1 MEQQRQKQALMQR
14 LNDLQMLIDGETSTT
29 YKQSL
34 EKEKANCLNRLI
46 ELNKQTAITQ
56 TTDTQPTHQEVQSPQ
71 PPVTPVVAKSQPP
84 IPNIISEKYVSFHN
98 DVNSV
103 SLGKLGALETN
114 LLFATFHKLKEK
126 QDELLVFE
134 AEDIKSM
141 IGSKTKVSLENL
153 SKIVERL
160 WKNIRAA
167 NFWILYPR
175 AKENLMLFNRFH
187 INYHDTQKTQVKS
200 MEIQMNMPYFGYLL
214 NFLNANFT
222 SFELLEFQ
230 NINGKY
236 AKTLYRFLKQWK
248 STGVPPKMEWGKF
261 RELMGISN
269 NIKLL
274 RVLKRDILKPAIQ
287 ELNKLPHFKN
297 LCYEKL
303 KTKGMGNRITHIQ
316 FYFQPVTK
324 TSKDREQAKRDIRTI
339 AWKIRS
345 DRMLKE
351 LQRSR
356 KQTEQKQQDELAME
370 ILGHTFQ
377 HPQQLHVTLVIDQIQ
392 PVEKGYEFV
401 LKYYNRGQEVKAHE
415 THAVLPNKEALL
427 EQIARANWLKI
438 ADYPLHNPYQQH
450 SPQAQTTQK
459 QPTPQQQSTQTQQLT
474 QTSMEFQQEPNGF
487 KTFKNLT
494 RGQQPSPQQPT
505 SYKDILGSYICRTL
519 YMNSNGVPS
528 SLKITDITTLASGH
542 IQVDIQDV
550 DKPHKSLKPFS
561 FDSAKHFENWFRK
574 YVE

>member
-1 MEQQRQKQALMQR
+1 MCHCRR
-14 LNDLQMLIDGETSTT
+14 LLF
-29 YKQSL
+29 
-34 EKEKANCLNRLI
+34 
-46 ELNKQTAITQ
+46 
-56 TTDTQPTHQEVQSPQ
+56 P
-71 PPVTPVVAKSQPP
+71 
-84 IPNIISEKYVSFHN
+84 
-98 DVNSV
+98 V

-114 LLFATFHKLKEK
+114 LLFAIFHKLKEK
-126 QDELLVFE
+126 QDELLVF
-134 AEDIKSM
+134 DINE
-141 IGSKTKVSLENL
+141 IKTMVHAVKISHSEL
-153 SKIVERL
+153 SSVVKRL
-160 WKNIRAA
+160 WKNIRLA
-167 NFWILYPR
+167 NFWILHPL
-175 AKENLMLFNRFH
+175 ADENIMLFRKFR

-200 MEIQMNMPYFGYLL
+200 MEIQVNMPYFGYLL

-236 AKTLYRFLKQWK
+236 AKTLYRLLKQWK
-248 STGVPPKMEWGKF
+248 SMGVPPKTKWGKF
-261 RELMGISN
+261 RELMGIPGDY
-269 NIKLL
+269 KMCELE
-274 RVLKRDILKPAIQ
+274 VQILKPALK

-324 TSKDREQAKRDIRTI
+324 TSKDREQAKKDLRTI

-438 ADYPLHNPYQQH
+438 ADYPLTNTDQQ
-450 SPQAQTTQK
+450 SAPTQTTQK
-459 QPTPQQQSTQTQQLT
+459 QPTPQQQSTQTQQPT
-474 QTSMEFQQEPNGF
+474 QTSMEFQQESNGF

-494 RGQQPSPQQPT
+494 RGQQPSQQPT
-505 SYKDILGSYICRTL
+505 SHKDILGSYIGRTL

-528 SLKITDITTLASGH
+528 SLKIKDITTFPSGH

-574 YVE
+574 YVEWGLSIDEIN